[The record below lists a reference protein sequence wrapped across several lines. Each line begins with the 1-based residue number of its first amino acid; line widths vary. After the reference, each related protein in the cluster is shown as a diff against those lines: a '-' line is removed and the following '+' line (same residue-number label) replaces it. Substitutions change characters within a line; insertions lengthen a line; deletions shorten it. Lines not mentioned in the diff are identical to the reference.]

1 MTDIVIR
8 GPVTLTGWE
17 CSVLRKWG
25 NGDAVAWA
33 AREAIRAAAAEPVRR
48 AVAAWSGD
56 ALSRALERW
65 AASLAYVLHQCPD
78 APLAVA
84 RHRRHLLQPVSAA
97 LARERA
103 AAAPGAP
110 VMIGP

>member
-65 AASLAYVLHQCPD
+65 AASLAYVLY
-78 APLAVA
+78 LAGGAQSVI
-84 RHRRHLLQPVSAA
+84 
-97 LARERA
+97 LASR
-103 AAAPGAP
+103 PGRITQGA
-110 VMIGP
+110 IRS